1 MRPGERNILVM
12 LVLGMIATRAVA
24 QGHGTNDK
32 RQNLVSKQMT
42 SSEKNQI

>member
-1 MRPGERNILVM
+1 MRPGERNVLVM
-12 LVLGMIATRAVA
+12 LVLGMITRAVA